1 MYVQYASAKQFDTLT
16 LKVTVS
22 MSALWYR
29 ETRNIDRALNVTTP
43 LILQT
48 NPSTR
53 NLIPNDGFY
62 LLSPNQTR
70 DLFISDLYDT
80 SLQNWLYGATIEITQ
95 SAATPAWSKDSWSFL
110 PRNLSDSDDIE
121 KLLNSSARGRNI
133 TLPTTALKASL
144 ICHPQAY
151 TANSSL
157 WLTKIDFQNPALDKD
172 TGNPLWNDTN
182 SPPGLEY
189 GYILKNTTATTQNL
203 EWINCCA
210 NETSEGDGSAAVGY
224 WANANTLELTSTW
237 IDGYPIE
244 GRYTP
249 YYTENHNISTPLETN
264 PKDPIVIDGPLKP
277 ELFLWKE
284 PPRMAA
290 ISCEPRIEEAD
301 AMVTVDIKTGLV
313 GDYNITS
320 TMRNATGAWTYP
332 YTQENLTRTNGFSD
346 SDDSIEKYIRVN
358 AR

>member
-1 MYVQYASAKQFDTLT
+1 
-16 LKVTVS
+16 
-22 MSALWYR
+22 
-29 ETRNIDRALNVTTP
+29 
-43 LILQT
+43 
-48 NPSTR
+48 
-53 NLIPNDGFY
+53 
-62 LLSPNQTR
+62 
-70 DLFISDLYDT
+70 
-80 SLQNWLYGATIEITQ
+80 
-95 SAATPAWSKDSWSFL
+95 
-110 PRNLSDSDDIE
+110 
-121 KLLNSSARGRNI
+121 
-133 TLPTTALKASL
+133 LKASL

-172 TGNPLWNDTN
+172 TGKPLWNDTN
-182 SPPGLEY
+182 SPSGLEY

-210 NETSEGDGSAAVGY
+210 NETSEGDGSAVVGY
-224 WANANTLELTSTW
+224 WANANSLELTSTW

-244 GRYTP
+244 GHYTP
-249 YYTENHNISTPLETN
+249 YYTENRNISTPLETN
-264 PKDPIVIDGPLKP
+264 PKDPIIIDGPLKP

-313 GDYNITS
+313 QNYEIISSMQD
-320 TMRNATGAWTYP
+320 ATGAWTYP
-332 YTQENLTRTNGFSD
+332 YTQENLTRTNVFSD
-346 SDDSIEKYIRVN
+346 SDDALEKYIRVN